1 MNEKERCLRTV
12 QSLEF
17 ALVELGL
24 YLDSHPD
31 CKEALAQYKN
41 FNAQHEQA
49 KNQYEMHFGPLTGSP
64 PPSPGK
70 SVEEEG
76 ICLFTRK
83 NCNIR

>member
-49 KNQYEMHFGPLTGSP
+49 KNQ
-64 PPSPGK
+64 
-70 SVEEEG
+70 
-76 ICLFTRK
+76 
-83 NCNIR
+83 

>member
-24 YLDSHPD
+24 CLDSHPD

-49 KNQYEMHFGPLTGSP
+49 KNQYEMHFGPLTAGSTGNTDYWDWVATP
-64 PPSPGK
+64 FPW
-70 SVEEEG
+70 E
-76 ICLFTRK
+76 IC
-83 NCNIR
+83 